1 MDFETEYPKAI
12 QKLKAAGIDEYVTEI
27 QRQLDEFLA
36 GK

>member
-1 MDFETEYPKAI
+1 MNGCLETK
-12 QKLKAAGIDEYVTEI
+12 QKLKAAGIDEYVAEI